1 MRPTAKGTP
10 PQTIA
15 GVSFSP
21 FCRISDQP
29 SGRCHRAAGACPRPD
44 GAERHSGSV
53 LMEEVQ
59 KKNKIQIRG
68 GQGGSL
74 PFEHEV
80 PQQAGPLSAGI
91 PARQQPYRG
100 PGRPAAPGCGE
111 VSAGAAP
118 LSALLPPHRP
128 TAAVRVGRRER
139 RGAWR
144 LLSAEFCLLPLLYEH
159 ISQGSEQG
167 KSPAAGGA
175 SILSASILGLRLLR
189 AVISGEGATGL
200 QTGLSSVGPPGRV
213 KYRLAAARDF
223 SSPYEN
229 RVASECQPS
238 LPVSSQLHHGIKLLI
253 PFIPFWE

>member
-1 MRPTAKGTP
+1 
-10 PQTIA
+10 
-15 GVSFSP
+15 
-21 FCRISDQP
+21 
-29 SGRCHRAAGACPRPD
+29 
-44 GAERHSGSV
+44 
-53 LMEEVQ
+53 MEEVQ

-68 GQGGSL
+68 GEGGSL
-74 PFEHEV
+74 PSLEHEV

>member
-1 MRPTAKGTP
+1 MDH
-10 PQTIA
+10 
-15 GVSFSP
+15 SP
-21 FCRISDQP
+21 LSKALLGNNAESRALICRHSCVP
-29 SGRCHRAAGACPRPD
+29 AAPRP
-44 GAERHSGSV
+44 
-53 LMEEVQ
+53 
-59 KKNKIQIRG
+59 
-68 GQGGSL
+68 
-74 PFEHEV
+74 
-80 PQQAGPLSAGI
+80 
-91 PARQQPYRG
+91 YRR

-111 VSAGAAP
+111 VSAGAAL
-118 LSALLPPHRP
+118 LSALLPPRRP
-128 TAAVRVGRRER
+128 AAAVRVGPRER

-167 KSPAAGGA
+167 KSPAARGA
-175 SILSASILGLRLLR
+175 SILSASILGLCLLR
-189 AVISGEGATGL
+189 AVISGEGAAGL
-200 QTGLSSVGPPGRV
+200 QTGLSSVGPPGRL